1 MNALEN
7 LTFRSSCIIGSSM
20 LSSLAYR
27 PGRLLGD
34 SGQLGSCLCTFDPV
48 AEGEFLPPRSSLSF
62 QSQPAQEVH
71 QNHRGFAMCF
81 PPWRFLSAVFPLGA
95 VFAFSQVDAKETAP
109 TSMANVTMCLNRAF
123 FWQRW
128 PRTLEMCISFLFWWT
143 EGHPGEHPGPRKL
156 LFNTLSFQDLA
167 ESLGKLSH

>member
-1 MNALEN
+1 MIMHSHSIVVGKYPKKNQVSSKLVISDSEVLKLTFHSQTRSLITVPITMNALEN
-7 LTFRSSCIIGSSM
+7 LTSRSSCIIGSSM

-71 QNHRGFAMCF
+71 QNHRGLAMCF
-81 PPWRFLSAVFPLGA
+81 LPWRFLSAVLPLGA

-109 TSMANVTMCLNRAF
+109 LSMANVTMCLNRAF
-123 FWQRW
+123 FWQR
-128 PRTLEMCISFLFWWT
+128 
-143 EGHPGEHPGPRKL
+143 
-156 LFNTLSFQDLA
+156 
-167 ESLGKLSH
+167 